1 MAVSALITKLVAAAE
16 GGGGATDYIVHHETF
31 LSNKVPHGIV
41 DFTAI
46 NLDTVF
52 FSVLLAVLFAASFY
66 AVARR
71 ATTGIPG
78 RFQLFVEV
86 LVDFIDNQVRDT
98 FHGSSKLIAPLALTI
113 FAWIL
118 LFNIMDLVPVDLLP
132 AAAHGA
138 GLQHLKVVPS
148 TDLNATFAMS
158 LSVFALISVRQ
169 QGEASPDAATLLPV
183 SGALVAIRHWAMV
196 LGPNMAAFNALML
209 GTALY
214 RARLIPRA
222 IPALGLIGSPILIS
236 FVVATILGFNTTS
249 TLFQGAAVMPFFI
262 WELVLGLWLTF
273 KGFNEASP
281 IAAAERERTAIA
293 GGAAMAKAGAA

>member
-1 MAVSALITKLVAAAE
+1 MAGGVAVSALITKLVAAAE

-118 LFNIMDLVPVDLLP
+118 LLNIMDLVPVDLLP

-158 LSVFALISVRQ
+158 LSVFALIIFYSIRMKGPLGFLAELTLHPFSSKNPFLQALLVPVNFLLESV
-169 QGEASPDAATLLPV
+169 TLLARPV
-183 SGALVAIRHWAMV
+183 SLSLRLYGNLYAGEMIFLLIAVLTLSRGLEGLLTVGGWVAIIV
-196 LGPNMAAFNALML
+196 Q
-209 GTALY
+209 
-214 RARLIPRA
+214 I
-222 IPALGLIGSPILIS
+222 ILGLIWSIFHVLIIVLQA
-236 FVVATILGFNTTS
+236 FIFMVLTIVYLA
-249 TLFQGAAVMPFFI
+249 L
-262 WELVLGLWLTF
+262 
-273 KGFNEASP
+273 AS
-281 IAAAERERTAIA
+281 EHH
-293 GGAAMAKAGAA
+293 

>member
-1 MAVSALITKLVAAAE
+1 MSALITKLVAAAE

-158 LSVFALISVRQ
+158 LSVFALIIFYSIRMKGPLGFLAELTLHPFSSKNPFLQALLVPVNFLLESV
-169 QGEASPDAATLLPV
+169 TLLARPV
-183 SGALVAIRHWAMV
+183 SLSLRLYGNLYAGEMIFLLIAVLTLSRGLEGLLTVGGWVAIIV
-196 LGPNMAAFNALML
+196 Q
-209 GTALY
+209 
-214 RARLIPRA
+214 I
-222 IPALGLIGSPILIS
+222 ILGLIWSIFHVLIIVLQA
-236 FVVATILGFNTTS
+236 FIFMVLTIVYLA
-249 TLFQGAAVMPFFI
+249 L
-262 WELVLGLWLTF
+262 
-273 KGFNEASP
+273 AS
-281 IAAAERERTAIA
+281 EHH
-293 GGAAMAKAGAA
+293 

>member
-1 MAVSALITKLVAAAE
+1 MAGGVAVSALITELVAAAE

-86 LVDFIDNQVRDT
+86 LVDFVDNQVRDT

-158 LSVFALISVRQ
+158 LSVFALIIFYSIRMKGPLGFIAELTLHPFSSKNPFLQALLVPINFLLESV
-169 QGEASPDAATLLPV
+169 TLLARPV
-183 SGALVAIRHWAMV
+183 SLSLRLYGNLYAGEMIFLLIAVLTLSRGLEGLLTVGGWVAITV
-196 LGPNMAAFNALML
+196 Q
-209 GTALY
+209 
-214 RARLIPRA
+214 I
-222 IPALGLIGSPILIS
+222 ILGLIWSIFHVLIIVLQA
-236 FVVATILGFNTTS
+236 FIFMVLTIVYLA
-249 TLFQGAAVMPFFI
+249 L
-262 WELVLGLWLTF
+262 
-273 KGFNEASP
+273 AS
-281 IAAAERERTAIA
+281 EHH
-293 GGAAMAKAGAA
+293 